1 MVFVLPPTA
10 GEKITL
16 ASINSLILCAYLIY
30 FQSKLPALGDQ
41 LPLLGKWYDFIDNL
55 LQEIHVRPIFNE

>member
-1 MVFVLPPTA
+1 MLIGCFFYSVVSIVNIMVFVLPPTA

-41 LPLLGKWYDFIDNL
+41 LPLLGKW
-55 LQEIHVRPIFNE
+55 

>member
-41 LPLLGKWYDFIDNL
+41 LPLLGKW
-55 LQEIHVRPIFNE
+55 